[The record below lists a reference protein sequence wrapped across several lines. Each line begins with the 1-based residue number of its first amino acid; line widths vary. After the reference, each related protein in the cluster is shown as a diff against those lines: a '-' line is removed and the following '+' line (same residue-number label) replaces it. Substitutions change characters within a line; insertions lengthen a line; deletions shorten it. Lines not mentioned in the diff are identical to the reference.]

1 MSDALYQQAL
11 KELAQAADGAGRLE
25 APSASVRL
33 DNPLCG
39 DRITLDLTL
48 EGERVA
54 ALAHETKGCL
64 LCRASAALLGREAPG
79 RTADELAAAHAEI
92 VALLKGE
99 IAAPTHWPALAAFSP
114 VRAHKS
120 RHGCV
125 LLPFRALSLAA
136 AVPPAIADPQAPAPV
151 VP

>member
-11 KELAQAADGAGRLE
+11 KDLAQSADGAGRLN
-25 APSASVRL
+25 APDASVRL

-39 DRITLDLTL
+39 DRITLDLTV
-48 EGERVA
+48 EDGRIA

-64 LCRASAALLGREAPG
+64 LCRAAAALLGREAPG
-79 RTADELAAAHAEI
+79 RRADELAAAHAEI

-99 IAAPTHWPALAAFSP
+99 ISAPTHWPALAAFSP
-114 VRAHKS
+114 VHAHKS

-125 LLPFRALSLAA
+125 LLPFRALQDALTT
-136 AVPPAIADPQAPAPV
+136 AP
-151 VP
+151 

>member
-1 MSDALYQQAL
+1 MNDALYQQAL
-11 KELAQAADGAGRLE
+11 KDFAQAADGAGRLA
-25 APSASVRL
+25 APGASVRL

-39 DRITLDLTL
+39 DRIALDVTLAA
-48 EGERVA
+48 GRVA
-54 ALAHETKGCL
+54 ALGHETKGCL

-79 RTADELAAAHAEI
+79 RTVDELAAAHAEI

-125 LLPFRALSLAA
+125 LLPFRALQDALATA
-136 AVPPAIADPQAPAPV
+136 G
-151 VP
+151 